1 MGGAP
6 KSRGM
11 PKETESR
18 LSQVSRGALPE
29 QRTSIWN
36 WVGFVGR
43 QALPLTFLGLACG
56 YSLILQALSDWRI
69 SGLGPTVYLTRSPPL
84 FWWFLG
90 AWLSLLSCI
99 PVCVAF
105 LRLLC
110 VALNSLGYVIER
122 TESHGSSG
130 LPQPIAFHTLLF
142 WGLFPPSL
150 LGALLL
156 VDEYTAV
163 TEREFITNPLWSL
176 NRESQYPFDRIEGV
190 YEIGGFEGRL
200 GPIWEVHH
208 AIDFD
213 DGQRWWSER
222 GSGGPKLDQQRA
234 MVRSVAE
241 RSGLEMELVP
251 MREDLP
257 VRNQASGH

>member
-1 MGGAP
+1 MNRNGASGLRSDGQP
-6 KSRGM
+6 CRRG
-11 PKETESR
+11 EACDGWGTEESWHAKR
-18 LSQVSRGALPE
+18 DR
-29 QRTSIWN
+29 I
-36 WVGFVGR
+36 
-43 QALPLTFLGLACG
+43 QALAGVP
-56 YSLILQALSDWRI
+56 W
-69 SGLGPTVYLTRSPPL
+69 RSPRAADFDLELGRFCGTSGSSPDL
-84 FWWFLG
+84 PGFGLRIFTDFAGVVRLADLWLG
-90 AWLSLLSCI
+90 ADRLPDEISATVLVVPGGMAQSLELH
-99 PVCVAF
+99 P
-105 LRLLC
+105 
-110 VALNSLGYVIER
+110 G
-122 TESHGSSG
+122 G

-176 NRESQYPFDRIEGV
+176 NQESRYQFERIEGV